1 MKKLDFVLTFF
12 QFEVYFKMTMIK
24 TLFILLKLAAGTKLS
39 TVYNSVKEFLS
50 KSKYPSLGDKLTKS
64 IGFAMGIDFR
74 ESSLLI
80 SPKGR
85 VII

>member
-1 MKKLDFVLTFF
+1 MLPHTRINFFMSYQLT
-12 QFEVYFKMTMIK
+12 
-24 TLFILLKLAAGTKLS
+24 AGTKLS

-50 KSKYPSLGDKLTKS
+50 KSKYPTLGDKLTKS

-80 SPKGR
+80 SPKAR
-85 VII
+85 VEPRSFLKQEYRGGFL

>member
-1 MKKLDFVLTFF
+1 
-12 QFEVYFKMTMIK
+12 MIK
-24 TLFILLKLAAGTKLS
+24 TLFILFKLTAGTKLS